1 MPLAL
6 DLPGSNRRRPFGRQ
20 RASSGALCVAVVVAG
35 LLVGAQPASAT
46 GQRVTVRRS
55 ATVHV
60 HTRVSRS
67 ATATQTVTVGG
78 YTASASARGSGTA
91 RATGTG
97 AATARAHAA
106 TRRAAAHRAAAKARA
121 AAWRRALTRARQLAG
136 TRALALATARAT
148 TAARQQATVA
158 ATHMADQPATG
169 SSTPGQLTG
178 GNPPVTATVG
188 STNDTTSTP
197 PVSLG
202 LSGDSGALG
211 LSTGVDLG
219 GVGLD
224 ITTGVGPCGGQAPAK
239 PGGGTWTCS
248 FDDEFDGTAVDTA
261 KWTVQQTAN
270 SGFNQAG
277 ACYVDDPANVSESGG
292 LLHLTVRRVTPFTC
306 PSPLGDF
313 TTGYTGGEVTTWNT
327 FSQTYGRF
335 EVRAQ
340 LPATTAKGLQ
350 ETFWLW
356 PVNDLK
362 YGAWPSSGEIDF
374 AEFYS
379 QYAGWVIPYIHYY
392 YNPWTVSWATNTN
405 VVTALPAPYNQP
417 GMNCRIDQ
425 GGFNTYTVTW
435 LPNQITI
442 QVNGQDC
449 IVDNYHASNLS
460 GAAPF
465 DQPYFLALTQ
475 ALGMTTNAP
484 DASTPL
490 PATTDVDYVRVWK

>member
-1 MPLAL
+1 MPRSLEV
-6 DLPGSNRRRPFGRQ
+6 PGSNRPRRRSPRH
-20 RASSGALCVAVVVAG
+20 ATTGALCVAVVAAG
-35 LLVGAQPASAT
+35 LLVGGQPASAN
-46 GQRVTVRRS
+46 GHRVTVRRS
-55 ATVHV
+55 ATAHV
-60 HTRVSRS
+60 HARLTRS

-78 YTASASARGSGTA
+78 YTASASAHGTGTA
-91 RATGTG
+91 RATGVGT
-97 AATARAHAA
+97 ATARPHAA
-106 TRRAAAHRAAAKARA
+106 TRRAAAHLAAAKARTA
-121 AAWRRALTRARQLAG
+121 ARRKALVRARQIAAR
-136 TRALALATARAT
+136 RALALATARAT
-148 TAARQQATVA
+148 SAARTQATIA
-158 ATHMADQPATG
+158 ATRLANQPTSS

-178 GNPPVTATVG
+178 GNPPATITIG
-188 STNDTTSTP
+188 STNSTTSSP
-197 PVSLG
+197 PVSIG

-211 LSTGVDLG
+211 VSAGLDLG
-219 GVGLD
+219 GAGLVVSAG
-224 ITTGVGPCGGQAPAK
+224 IGPCGGAAPAK

-270 SGFNQAG
+270 SGFDQAG
-277 ACYVDDPANVSESGG
+277 ACYLDDPANVSESGG
-292 LLHLTVRRVTPFTC
+292 LLHLTVRRVAPFTC
-306 PSPLGDF
+306 PSPQGDF
-313 TTGYTGGEVTTWNT
+313 TTSYTGGEVTTWNT

-356 PVNDLK
+356 PVDDLK

-392 YNPWTVSWATNTN
+392 YDKSTVSWATNTN
-405 VVTALPAPYNQP
+405 IVTALPAPYNQP

-425 GGFNTYTVTW
+425 GGFDTYTVTW

-465 DQPYFLALTQ
+465 DQPFFLALTQ
-475 ALGMTTNAP
+475 ALGMTPNAP

-490 PATTDVDYVRVWK
+490 PATTNVDYVRVWK